1 MNDDKLDLLVE
12 LLKTSKDET
21 NRRIDDVNSRF
32 DDVNRRIDDSKESN
46 LLLHNNHKEVT
57 ETNFQSLRDCINTN
71 QRVVGTAI
79 TIFGILLAIV
89 GIMFAIVGIML
100 AILMFMTQEHAHSQ
114 EFRDDE
120 LRQDKVSLTLNRW
133 EYDPNIYLVGDT
145 TVEEARRLALD
156 DREGKRRK
164 E

>member
-12 LLKTSKDET
+12 LVKTSKDET
-21 NRRIDDVNSRF
+21 NRRI

-57 ETNFQSLRDCINTN
+57 EANFQSLRDCINTN

-89 GIMFAIVGIML
+89 GIML
-100 AILMFMTQEHAHSQ
+100 AVLMFMMQQHAHPQ
-114 EFRDDE
+114 ESRDDE
-120 LRQDKVSLTLNRW
+120 MRQDKVTVTLNRW
-133 EYDPNIYLVGDT
+133 ECDPNIYLVSDT
-145 TVEEARRLALD
+145 TVEETRKLALD
-156 DREGKRRK
+156 DCEGKIRK
-164 E
+164 EY

>member
-1 MNDDKLDLLVE
+1 MSDDKLDLLVE
-12 LLKTSKDET
+12 LVKTSKDET
-21 NRRIDDVNSRF
+21 NRRIDDVNRRI

-57 ETNFQSLRDCINTN
+57 EANFQSLRDCINTN

-89 GIMFAIVGIML
+89 GIML
-100 AILMFMTQEHAHSQ
+100 AMLMFMMQQHAHPQ

-120 LRQDKVSLTLNRW
+120 MRQDKVTVSLNRW

-145 TVEEARRLALD
+145 TVEEARRLALND
-156 DREGKRRK
+156 SERKRTK
-164 E
+164 EM